1 MHPLAAF
8 STAFGSMFAA
18 SPLLGIFVMI
28 LSLTFLI
35 TIHEAGH
42 WIVARLLGFQTPVF
56 SIGFGPRKWSV
67 VLGRF
72 WDTEFRLSPILAGG
86 YVSLPEM
93 QDETTAKELLE
104 QQGVELKELRF
115 FPVWKRIAVALAG
128 VTFNF
133 IGAVLMLFVLFAAL
147 GEPSTKVNSTM
158 VKDLSTSVT
167 IARDAGLKPGDTFVS
182 VGGKTVVS
190 PDDLAAALS
199 ANKGKSVAVTVK
211 RAVPAASGVS
221 APTFPAATAAS
232 EKVTI
237 NMTPDHDGHIGVRL
251 DVNGEQIYTPVP
263 LTRAAYDAGRVTTD
277 VLGQTVQGF
286 GMMLH
291 IVPRPAAIPASAM
304 EVRGIVGIVQMGAS
318 AYGQGVFNFVWF
330 LVIISVN
337 LIVMNLLPLPVLDGG
352 HVVFFLIEK
361 VMGKPLDAKI
371 KGRLYSIF
379 FFLLIAVFLLGFTND
394 LRHILLGK

>member
-1 MHPLAAF
+1 MHPFAAL
-8 STAFGSMFAA
+8 SSAFGSMFSA
-18 SPLLGIFVMI
+18 SPLLGILVMI

-72 WDTEFRLSPILAGG
+72 WNTEFRLSPILAGG

-147 GEPSTKVNSTM
+147 GEPSLKANSTF

-167 IARDAGLKPGDTFVS
+167 IARDAGLKPGDTFVA
-182 VGGKTVVS
+182 VGGKTVVT
-190 PDDLAAALS
+190 PDDLAGALS
-199 ANKGKSVAVTVK
+199 ASKGQPVVVTVK
-211 RAVPAASGVS
+211 RPVAAAPGVTAPAASEEVN
-221 APTFPAATAAS
+221 
-232 EKVTI
+232 V
-237 NMTPDHDGHIGVRL
+237 NVTPDHDGHIGVML

-263 LTRAAYDAGRVTTD
+263 LTKAAYDAGRVTTN

-394 LRHILLGK
+394 IRHILLGS